1 MRTAG
6 LLFGVL
12 LILAACGP
20 ERSKSGAAKLADE
33 AVRIARE
40 YQESGDLNRARS
52 ALQDVDVANPLQ
64 WLVYLAETA
73 ITSSADADETR
84 ALAQLAVALGSQSQ
98 TILTYAMQTGLVE
111 AKPAATAQAVA
122 NQEAVTTPQSA
133 QPPALPTVAIVALE
147 PTPAEALPSAT
158 PAETLLEPTATAAPV
173 AGPRAVASS
182 AVNVRGGPGT
192 AYPIVSAMQTGE
204 TADIVGKNPQSDWW
218 QVSLGAGQLGWVL
231 GQLVTTAGDTGS
243 VAVAANLPEPPPT
256 ATPAP
261 VAPAPEVKEQPPAAA
276 PEQPPAEAPAPA
288 PAADGPDFVVV
299 EKRLWDVFENGGS
312 LSGPTVT
319 CGEKHELIVN
329 VLDANGGRL
338 NNVVV
343 QSDFNAAESFV
354 TGAQGKGDGVVE
366 FVLWSGQDVKI
377 VRDADGREVTSEV
390 ARGMTTKT
398 PDIPFEYLIA
408 GQFCTDEA
416 SCNKFAK
423 PPDQAPGCWGHFS
436 WTVTFQRK
444 Y

>member
-1 MRTAG
+1 
-6 LLFGVL
+6 
-12 LILAACGP
+12 
-20 ERSKSGAAKLADE
+20 
-33 AVRIARE
+33 VRIARE
-40 YQESGDLNRARS
+40 YEQNGDLNQARA

-73 ITSSADADETR
+73 ITSSVDADETQ
-84 ALAQLAVALGSQSQ
+84 ALARLAVALGSQSQ
-98 TILTYAMQTGLVE
+98 TILTYAMQTGLIE
-111 AKPAATAQAVA
+111 AKPTAAAQPAANAGNNEVVAASQAV
-122 NQEAVTTPQSA
+122 
-133 QPPALPTVAIVALE
+133 QPAPLPTVAVVALE
-147 PTPAEALPSAT
+147 PTPTEALPSAT
-158 PAETLLEPTATAAPV
+158 PAEVLLEPTATAAPV
-173 AGPRAVASS
+173 AGPQVVASS

-192 AYPIVSAMQTGE
+192 AYPIVAAMQTGE
-204 TADIVGKNPQSDWW
+204 TADIVGKNLQSDWW
-218 QVSLGAGQLGWVL
+218 QVSMGAGQLGWVL
-231 GQLVTTAGDTGS
+231 GQLVTTAGDTGG
-243 VAVAANLPEPPPT
+243 VAVAANIPEPPPT

-261 VAPAPEVKEQPPAAA
+261 VAAAPVVEAQPPPPAA
-276 PEQPPAEAPAPA
+276 EQPTAEAPAPA

-299 EKRLWDVFENGGS
+299 EKRLWNVYENGGS
-312 LSGPTVT
+312 LSGPTVI

-343 QSDFNAAESFV
+343 QSDFNAAETFV

-377 VRDADGREVTSEV
+377 VRDADGREVASEV
-390 ARGMTTKT
+390 ARGMTTRT